1 MTEAGI
7 TAARNIQRAIN
18 EATGRL
24 TTAGHRVTMRV
35 NTTDRCIDVRC
46 LACDFRTSAQT
57 IDQAT
62 RAMTTHVC
70 MTEARAWCPCQGELA
85 QHDACRERAN
95 R

>member
-1 MTEAGI
+1 MSEAGI

-46 LACDFRTSAQT
+46 LECDFRTSAQT
-57 IDQAT
+57 IDQASQT
-62 RAMTTHVC
+62 MTLHIC
-70 MTEARAWCPCQGELA
+70 NSRGESQVPA
-85 QHDACRERAN
+85 
-95 R
+95 